1 MIIKAQNIDKI
12 EINSEN
18 ILLFYGLN
26 QGLKQEKID
35 QVLSKNKDRE
45 LFKYDESQIINDESN
60 FYDNFHLNRY
70 LGIKKYL

>member
-1 MIIKAQNIDKI
+1 MIIKAQNVDKI

-45 LFKYDESQIINDESN
+45 LFKYDES
-60 FYDNFHLNRY
+60 
-70 LGIKKYL
+70 

>member
-1 MIIKAQNIDKI
+1 MIIKAQNVDKI

-60 FYDNFHLNRY
+60 FYDNFLSKS
-70 LGIKKYL
+70 LFL